1 MSVDISKYFPSIYS
15 DIEEIKQICDTENT
29 DFDEAEVELTNLLN
43 NQFIMTSD
51 ERGIEYREK
60 LLGILANPQVETLD
74 FRRLRLINRISIQP
88 PFTMLFLRERLD
100 DIIGVGEYNA
110 YIDYDKYTLYIES
123 TAKNQIYSHEIAVTL
138 NMIKPANI
146 VYINIP
152 TIVSPILIGETIS
165 RTNLIWNY
173 RLGTQ
178 WVLGQKPFLSYAN
191 EEVFKMANIPSI
203 TKDGINALCTT
214 VQTDIVKAIIND
226 TLEITDFVSKDVTDS
241 GETIISYSI
250 PVDSGIEVI
259 NNVKLVD
266 SAGTIYF
273 NSNIYVP
280 VEQEVIMKHTIRIK
294 EG

>member
-1 MSVDISKYFPSIYS
+1 MSVDISKYFPLVYS

-29 DFDEAEVELTNLLN
+29 DFNEAEVELNNLLN

-51 ERGIEYREK
+51 ERGISYREK
-60 LLGILANPQVETLD
+60 LLGILANPQIETLD
-74 FRRLRLINRISIQP
+74 FRRMRLINRVSTQP
-88 PFTMLFLRERLD
+88 PFTMIFLREKLD
-100 DIIGVGEYNA
+100 DIIGVGQYNA

-123 TAKNQIYSHEIAVTL
+123 TAKNQVYSHEIAVTL

-152 TIVSPILIGETIS
+152 TIISPILVGETIS
-165 RTNLIWNY
+165 KATLVWNY

-178 WVLGQKPFLSYAN
+178 WVLGKKPFLSYTD
-191 EEVFKMANIPSI
+191 EEVFKMASIPSLTKECI
-203 TKDGINALCTT
+203 TALCTT
-214 VQTDIVKAIIND
+214 VKTDIVKAVIND
-226 TLEITDFVSKDVTDS
+226 KHEITEFISNDVTEN
-241 GETIISYSI
+241 GETIISYSV
-250 PVDSGIEVI
+250 PQSSGIDVI

-266 SAGTIYF
+266 SEGTAYF

-280 VEQEVIMKHTIRIK
+280 VEQEVVMKHTIRIK